1 MNKRRGKLIAVGGG
15 EGGEGVILET
25 IAAKAVE
32 GGHLVV
38 LVIATE
44 EAENS
49 AAAYRRIFK
58 KMGVE
63 EVSALI
69 IERREDGLDEARLS
83 KLKDASVV
91 FIPGGDQLKMTGLLG
106 DSKMFQMMQELYKT
120 GATMAGSSAG
130 ASILPD
136 TMIISG
142 DGDDSDS
149 ISGLGMA
156 PGFGFIEGMV
166 IDSHFAERGRIN
178 RLLGAVA
185 QNPKNLGIGL
195 DEDAA
200 IVIDA
205 DNIFSVIGSG
215 AVYIIDGA
223 DISYSSLSEERP
235 EGITTIHDVKL
246 HVLQAGDKYDLKQ
259 RCPIVAETTKA
270 K

>member
-1 MNKRRGKLIAVGGG
+1 MTQKGKLIAVGGG

-25 IAAKAVE
+25 IAANAVD
-32 GGHLVV
+32 GGRLVV
-38 LVIATE
+38 LIIATE
-44 EAENS
+44 EPERS

-63 EVSALI
+63 DVSALI
-69 IERREDGLDEARLS
+69 IHEREDALDENRIA

-106 DSKMFQMMQELYKT
+106 DTKIYQTMQELYKN
-120 GATMAGSSAG
+120 GATIAGSSAG
-130 ASILPD
+130 ATIMSS

-149 ISGLGMA
+149 ISALGMA
-156 PGFGFIEGMV
+156 PGFGFIEDMV

-178 RLLGAVA
+178 RLLGAVS
-185 QNPKNLGIGL
+185 QNPKNLGVGL
-195 DEDAA
+195 DENTA
-200 IVIDA
+200 IVIGA

-215 AVYIIDGA
+215 AAYIVDGGE
-223 DISYSSLSEERP
+223 ISYSSLSESRT
-235 EGITTIHDVKL
+235 EGIITIHDVKL
-246 HVLQAGDKYDLKQ
+246 HVLQSGDKYDLKQ
-259 RCPIVAETTKA
+259 RRPIVTETTGA